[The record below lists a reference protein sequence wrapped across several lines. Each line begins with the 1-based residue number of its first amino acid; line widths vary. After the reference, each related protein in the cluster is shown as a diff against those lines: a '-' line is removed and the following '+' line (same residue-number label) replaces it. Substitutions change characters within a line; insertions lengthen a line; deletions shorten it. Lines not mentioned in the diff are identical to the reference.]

1 MIYSSKM
8 KIWEFEI
15 SEQRLLFIF
24 TYLVQQL

>member
-1 MIYSSKM
+1 M